1 MQKPY
6 GLSQMT
12 EQILLTLELSVM
24 GEKNLMDH

>member
-12 EQILLTLELSVM
+12 GADPIDIRVICD
-24 GEKNLMDH
+24 GGKNLMDH